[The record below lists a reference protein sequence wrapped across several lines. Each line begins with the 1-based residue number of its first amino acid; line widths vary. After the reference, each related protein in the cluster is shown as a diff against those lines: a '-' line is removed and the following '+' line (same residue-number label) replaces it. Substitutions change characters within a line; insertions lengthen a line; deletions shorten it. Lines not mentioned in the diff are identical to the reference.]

1 MDRSLKWRTLVLVL
15 GTIFFVLILLPSFVP
30 ATRSWSKTV
39 PWPVNKVFG
48 SRMTL
53 GLDLQGGIHLVYS
66 IDLDKAV
73 DDRASEIKRDLEG
86 RFADEGMK
94 TAAVKTP
101 ATPLGAVT
109 VLAGNPTDL
118 AKVKGWLDKDYG
130 AKDITMLDCP
140 KAEPP
145 NTICFRVSSTYAD
158 GIKKSALTNAVST
171 IRERINEKGVAEPNV
186 VEKGDEI
193 IVELPGLDDEQI
205 QETKDIIARTAKL
218 EMKVVDDC
226 TTYNAAG
233 CTAANSTHDGSP
245 YMKKLFAKVGSDR
258 KGEATDPAAKALDI
272 KAETDYWKPDDG
284 GAPHTDYYLLAPD
297 REEAVPAA
305 WAKQHGCINKEEEG
319 ENALVPKA
327 VRTVIAAA
335 TKAAGGPATAMAGG
349 KVTCNI
355 TGRQIIERYV
365 FGDKDLGYKGL
376 VEQDESFKVPD
387 DRQLGFEPL
396 DVQPNAKDKRHFWR
410 TYYLERAVRLTG
422 SAIDNAVGTYD
433 SNTNRPVVSLDFKRF
448 GGRIFGDVTSQI
460 VGMKFATILDD
471 KVKSAPTIN
480 GPIRGG
486 HAQITMGGG
495 NADVQERE
503 RDELVAVL
511 KTGSLPAPLRPESEN
526 KVGPSLGLDSIAK
539 TRLSFILGI
548 ILVVLIMVGTYRWS
562 GMIAVFAVVFHIVV
576 TLAVMALFGATLT
589 LPGIAAIVLS
599 IGMEV
604 DGNILIYERI
614 REELLQGKSVRG
626 AIDLGFSRAFSAILD
641 GQLTTAAAGWVLL
654 NYGSGP
660 IKGFAV
666 MLLVGVFTT
675 VTTNI
680 WVTRILFDWVVTRK
694 KGQLQTLSI

>member
-1 MDRSLKWRTLVLVL
+1 MDRSLKWRTAILVA
-15 GTIFFVLILLPSFVP
+15 GTIFFILILLPSFVP
-30 ATRSWSKTV
+30 KQNLPKL
-39 PWPVNKVFG
+39 PWPAKHLW
-48 SRMTL
+48 SSKMSL
-53 GLDLQGGIHLVYS
+53 GLDLQGGLHLVYS
-66 IDLDKAV
+66 IDLDKAI
-73 DDRASEIKRDLEG
+73 DDKASEIKRSLDS
-86 RFADEGMK
+86 RFADEKIKG
-94 TAAVKTP
+94 AVKTP
-101 ATPLGAVT
+101 ATPVGAVT
-109 VLAGNPTDL
+109 VLIDNASDVP
-118 AKVKGWLDKDYG
+118 KVKKWITEDNES
-130 AKDITMLDCP
+130 KDISYLDCP
-140 KAEPP
+140 KTEPA
-145 NTICFRVSSTYAD
+145 NTICFRVSSTFGD
-158 GIKKSALTNAVST
+158 SLKKDALTNAVAT

-186 VEKGDEI
+186 VEKGDQI

-226 TTYNAAG
+226 TVYNAAG
-233 CTAANSTHDGSP
+233 CTATNSTHDGSP
-245 YMKKLFAKVGSDR
+245 YMKKLFAKVGSGP
-258 KGEATDPAAKALDI
+258 KGDPTDPNAVKLEI
-272 KAETDYWKPDDG
+272 RAEVDQWRPDEG
-284 GAPHTDYYLLAPD
+284 GGVHTDYYLISPD
-297 REEAVPAA
+297 REESVPVA
-305 WAKQHGCINKEEEG
+305 WAKKHGCINKESVV
-319 ENALVPKA
+319 ENGMVK
-327 VRTVIAAA
+327 
-335 TKAAGGPATAMAGG
+335 
-349 KVTCNI
+349 CNI

-365 FGDKDLGYKGL
+365 WGDADLGYQGL
-376 VEQDESFKVPD
+376 VEQDASFKVPD

-422 SAIDNAVGTYD
+422 SAISNAMGSYD
-433 SNTNRPVVSLDFKRF
+433 PNTNRPVVLLDFNRF
-448 GGRIFGDVTSQI
+448 GGRIFGDVTAQI

-471 KVKSAPTIN
+471 KVKSAPIIN
-480 GPIRGG
+480 GAIRGG
-486 HAQITMGGG
+486 RASITMGGG

-511 KTGSLPAPLRPESEN
+511 KTGSLPAPLREESSA
-526 KVGPSLGLDSIAK
+526 KVGPSLGMDAIAK

-548 ILVVLIMVGTYRWS
+548 GLVVLIMVGIYRWS

-614 REELLQGKSVRG
+614 REELLAGKSVRG

-680 WVTRILFDWVVTRK
+680 WVTRILFDWVVARK
-694 KGQLQTLSI
+694 KGSLQSLSI